1 MSYEYI
7 IFEREKKTNNRRRI
21 ISTER
26 RAHVTFT
33 SRHIIAETGRRPIDM
48 ATNRKYRST
57 HLRRRPSYYHHH
69 HHLHHHHLHH
79 YYYCCDVRCCRP
91 CYMSACVYCVRY
103 TILHL
108 VYYNIVATTMTVAA
122 DAAAIIEAPNVIG
135 KKPHIYNNIIIL

>member
-1 MSYEYI
+1 MYKYI

-57 HLRRRPSYYHHH
+57 HLHRCPSYYY
-69 HHLHHHHLHH
+69 HH
-79 YYYCCDVRCCRP
+79 YYHCCDVRCSRP
-91 CYMSACVYCVRY
+91 CYMRACVCV
-103 TILHL
+103 LCL
-108 VYYNIVATTMTVAA
+108 VYSASRILYSDDNGGCCGDYRGAKYYL
-122 DAAAIIEAPNVIG
+122 
-135 KKPHIYNNIIIL
+135 KKASSSL